1 MQPIAGQKVSAC
13 RQRKIRSQ
21 HISRFVCYRTKNH
34 LPDQSVIESQPSKRV
49 GGARRRIADTLPAV
63 AQMYDESKL
72 NNRLLKRLP
81 PDILNSIY
89 SSLEPVTL
97 ERGQVIVRANQPIDY
112 LYFLCGGISS
122 VIAVTTRGQLA
133 EAGMVGREGFSPT
146 SGAVGATTS
155 IHEVIMQVSG
165 YGYRIAVSAAQ
176 AEINRNSVFASL
188 LARYIQTFASQVSY
202 TVWANVNLHIHERL
216 ARWLLMSHDR
226 VDGDEIILTHDFI
239 ALMLGVRRPS
249 ITTGLHLLEGKKLV
263 RSERGRITI
272 RDRRGLED
280 FAGEAYGKPEEEY
293 SQLFGPQN

>member
-1 MQPIAGQKVSAC
+1 MPSKENSVATHFQICLLPYQKSFAGSE
-13 RQRKIRSQ
+13 
-21 HISRFVCYRTKNH
+21 CYRTPTVK
-34 LPDQSVIESQPSKRV
+34 ESW
-49 GGARRRIADTLPAV
+49 GAQRRIAGTLPEV

-72 NNRLLKRLP
+72 HNRLLKSLP
-81 PDILNSIY
+81 PDILNSIC

-97 ERGQVIVRANQPIDY
+97 ERGQVIVRANQSIDY

-122 VIAVTTRGQLA
+122 VIAVSTRGQLA

-155 IHEVIMQVSG
+155 IHEIIM
-165 YGYRIAVSAAQ
+165 
-176 AEINRNSVFASL
+176 
-188 LARYIQTFASQVSY
+188 QTFASQVSY
-202 TVWANVNLHIHERL
+202 TVWANVNLHVHERL

-272 RDRRGLED
+272 RDRRGLEE

-293 SQLFGPQN
+293 SQLFGAQN